1 MGIYLKCGF
10 ISIISGYNN
19 AVIPVT
25 SLSHKYSYKCSKG
38 NIYIYKTNDINNH
51 K

>member
-25 SLSHKYSYKCSKG
+25 FCRINTVTNVPKV
-38 NIYIYKTNDINNH
+38 IYIKQMI
-51 K
+51 